1 MIAVHNV
8 SLGKQANRSC
18 LCQGWKLSLDHASN
32 NCMEQV
38 LKLCCEESEMQ
49 LFAATPQNVLGFW
62 PPMHVKAL
70 GICEEE
76 VPLGLLEP

>member
-1 MIAVHNV
+1 MITVHNV
-8 SLGKQANRSC
+8 SLGKEANRSC
-18 LCQGWKLSLDHASN
+18 SCQGWKLSLDHASN

-38 LKLCCEESEMQ
+38 LKLCCGESEKQ

-70 GICEEE
+70 GICGEE
-76 VPLGLLEP
+76 VSLGLPEP